1 MIYKSDGKTPIS
13 KKAYKKLQKD
23 KEKAERKS
31 ATATKLAAEKA
42 ERESNVVSFNIY
54 ACMWNRHKDKNAH
67 IEEIYIGLF
76 G

>member
-1 MIYKSDGKTPIS
+1 MIYKSDEKNPIS

-42 ERESNVVSFNIY
+42 ERESKVVSFNIR
-54 ACMWNRHKDKNAH
+54 MHVGS
-67 IEEIYIGLF
+67 I
-76 G
+76 